1 MLSKKCLVNYM
12 DTLKEV
18 EELGVKIKR
27 LEKEIQSAEDE
38 LARIEENET
47 VKDKV
52 YGGEGGWQGFVIEGI
67 PVPEYSTKSEK
78 LRLKKALLGQRK
90 STLELIQLDLVR
102 QVKDVEMFVA
112 SLDDAYIRRII
123 NFRFVQRMSWTAVA
137 MKIGGDN
144 TADSVR
150 MAFTRFMEK
159 S

>member
-1 MLSKKCLVNYM
+1 MKC
-12 DTLKEV
+12 
-18 EELGVKIKR
+18 R
-27 LEKEIQSAEDE
+27 LQAHRQPK
-38 LARIEENET
+38 
-47 VKDKV
+47 
-52 YGGEGGWQGFVIEGI
+52 
-67 PVPEYSTKSEK
+67 K